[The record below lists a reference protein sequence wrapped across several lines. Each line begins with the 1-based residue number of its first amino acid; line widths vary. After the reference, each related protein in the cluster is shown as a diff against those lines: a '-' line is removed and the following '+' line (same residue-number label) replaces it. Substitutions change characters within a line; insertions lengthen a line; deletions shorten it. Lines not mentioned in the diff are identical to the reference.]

1 MKTPSRTLL
10 RIAALA
16 AAVLPLATPTGS
28 AIQTPA
34 EGSAPSDA
42 EHRAAFDYL
51 LGDWE
56 FDGERRTQAGWM
68 KFKGYWPATRTPD
81 SHSIV
86 DEYRVVGDDGQTIYV
101 TTTLRAFHPAE
112 HRWSIVSIESSG
124 AFAEGKAWKEGSDM
138 QIEQSFGG
146 RLLRFRYHDI
156 RPERFSWLGTAPD
169 GSGGQVEFQRIEARR
184 VGPPRAGVLAVRP
197 ASGRGADG
205 R

>member
-1 MKTPSRTLL
+1 MKTAPRSIL

-16 AAVLPLATPTGS
+16 AVALPLATLTGS
-28 AIQTPA
+28 AVQAPV

-56 FDGERRTQAGWM
+56 FDGERLTQTGWT
-68 KFKGYWPATRTPD
+68 KFKGFWTATRTPD

-86 DEYRVVGDDGQTIYV
+86 DEYRVVGDDGGTIYV

-112 HRWSIVSIESSG
+112 QRWSIVSIESSG
-124 AFAEGKAWKEGSDM
+124 AFAEGKAWKDGDDM

-156 RPERFSWLGTAPD
+156 RPDRFSWVGKAPD
-169 GSGGQVEFQRIEARR
+169 GKGGEVEFQRIEARR
-184 VGPPRAGVLAVRP
+184 VGPPRAGVLAVR
-197 ASGRGADG
+197 AGNERAAGGR
-205 R
+205 